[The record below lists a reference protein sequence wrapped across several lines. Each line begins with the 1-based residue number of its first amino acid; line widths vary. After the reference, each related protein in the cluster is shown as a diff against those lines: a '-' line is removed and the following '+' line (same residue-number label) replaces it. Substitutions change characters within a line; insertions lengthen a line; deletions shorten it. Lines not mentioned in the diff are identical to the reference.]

1 MSRMAIIFRNNV
13 NDIDTA
19 ITATNI
25 IIAVT
30 VNKADIL

>member
-1 MSRMAIIFRNNV
+1 MPRMAIILQNNV
-13 NDIDTA
+13 NDIDIA
-19 ITATNI
+19 ITAINI